1 MDPRNREQGNDFR
14 QRPMRGGP
22 RRRGHWLG
30 EGGGPGFGQGG
41 PGFGPG
47 RGGRGPR
54 RDRGDVRA
62 AVLMLLVE
70 QPMHGYEIIRQI
82 SDRSEGNWQ
91 PSPGAIYPTLQL
103 LQDEGLI
110 AGDEV
115 DGKKVFTLT
124 GSGLT
129 AANELKA
136 SRTAPW
142 DDATANAGEGPL
154 ALRKALVA
162 VVHGIKQV
170 SLIGTPDQQTRAA
183 ALLDQAR
190 KGIYGILA
198 EDADSDA

>member
-1 MDPRNREQGNDFR
+1 VVGSLARDPLD
-14 QRPMRGGP
+14 
-22 RRRGHWLG
+22 H
-30 EGGGPGFGQGG
+30 
-41 PGFGPG
+41 
-47 RGGRGPR
+47 
-54 RDRGDVRA
+54 V
-62 AVLMLLVE
+62 
-70 QPMHGYEIIRQI
+70 
-82 SDRSEGNWQ
+82 RSELERDGRFRVIARIGAGGMGVVYRVHDHERGEDVALKTLRL

-124 GSGLT
+124 SSGLT
-129 AANELKA
+129 AANELTA
-136 SRTAPW
+136 GRTAPW
-142 DDATANAGEGPL
+142 DDATANAGEGPM

-198 EDADSDA
+198 EDADTEA